1 MAVVV
6 VFPEPCN
13 PTSIIGTGGTA
24 LRLIAELSSEKNM
37 IEEVNFN
44 LDVAKEAMDDVIS
57 RLELTLSKIRAGKAN
72 PLMLSTVKLDYYG
85 VQTPLSQASN
95 ITSTDSQ
102 TLSIQPFDKNL
113 INDIEQAIVEA
124 NLGFNP
130 SNNGEKVI
138 VNVPPL
144 TEERRRELVKQVKS
158 EIENAKVNIRNH
170 RQKANDEM
178 RKLLKS
184 GFSEDIVRDAEN
196 SVQNLT
202 NSFTSKIDIIY
213 NQKELDIMT
222 V

>member
-1 MAVVV
+1 
-6 VFPEPCN
+6 
-13 PTSIIGTGGTA
+13 
-24 LRLIAELSSEKNM
+24 M

-57 RLELTLSKIRAGKAN
+57 RIELTLSKIRAGKAN

-158 EIENAKVNIRNH
+158 EIENAKVSIRNH

-184 GFSEDIVRDAEN
+184 GVSEDIVRDAEN

>member
-1 MAVVV
+1 
-6 VFPEPCN
+6 
-13 PTSIIGTGGTA
+13 
-24 LRLIAELSSEKNM
+24 M

-158 EIENAKVNIRNH
+158 EIENAKVSIRNH

-184 GFSEDIVRDAEN
+184 GVSEDIVRDAEN

>member
-1 MAVVV
+1 
-6 VFPEPCN
+6 
-13 PTSIIGTGGTA
+13 
-24 LRLIAELSSEKNM
+24 M
-37 IEEVNFN
+37 IEEINFN

-57 RLELTLSKIRAGKAN
+57 RLEHTLSKIRAGKAN
-72 PLMLSTVKLDYYG
+72 PVMLSTVKLDYYG

-158 EIENAKVNIRNH
+158 EIENAKVSIRNH

-178 RKLLKS
+178 RKLSKS
-184 GFSEDIVRDAEN
+184 GASEDIVRDAEN

>member
-1 MAVVV
+1 
-6 VFPEPCN
+6 
-13 PTSIIGTGGTA
+13 
-24 LRLIAELSSEKNM
+24 M

-85 VQTPLSQASN
+85 VQTPLSQAAN

-113 INDIEQAIVEA
+113 INDIEQAIIEA

-144 TEERRRELVKQVKS
+144 TEDRRRELVKQVKS
-158 EIENAKVNIRNH
+158 EIENAKVSIRNH

-178 RKLLKS
+178 RKLSKL
-184 GFSEDIVRDAEN
+184 GVSEDIVRDAEN